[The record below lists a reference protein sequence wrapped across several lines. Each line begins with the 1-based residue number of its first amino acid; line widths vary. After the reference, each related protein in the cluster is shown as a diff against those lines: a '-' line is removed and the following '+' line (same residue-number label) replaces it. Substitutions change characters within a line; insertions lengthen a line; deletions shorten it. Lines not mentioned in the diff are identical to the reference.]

1 MPNSVDK
8 FISTFKKKTEH
19 EGFISA
25 VKRTSQAVV
34 DVYNIKRGSI
44 RNPDKVEF
52 IDTLFINGCD
62 YSVPHPI
69 RYRVNHQMQQLESRG
84 ITCEMVDAWKMDVD
98 ESLSK
103 ARNFIIFRCPWTPEV
118 GELIKRAKELNKQ
131 VYYDIDDL
139 VIDTKYT
146 DTIPYLKTM
155 TAEEKASYDDGVN
168 RMRRTMLECGKVITT
183 TEGMAK
189 ELERYVPEVFIN
201 RNVASEEMIYFS
213 EKTMYERDVLPRLQ
227 RNQVPANEL
236 AHWRYACNR
245 QVTRAAEGI
254 KIGYFSGSI
263 THNADFDL
271 VHDAIIRILKEH
283 KNVHLVLVGE
293 ITLPEDMVD
302 VADQITI
309 APFCNW
315 QELPELIAD
324 VDINIAPLADSVF
337 NRAKSENKWTEAA
350 LVKVPT
356 VASNVGAFAHEIE
369 DGKTGILCDS
379 AEEWYD
385 VLTRLITDKS
395 LRDRIGLAAYKEVK
409 AHHTSI
415 GNAGKLANYITRN
428 QTPNIMFTLPNVGT
442 SGGILVAFKH
452 ACILQDAG
460 RDVSILDNS
469 SEYKKKFI
477 EYDGHTFP
485 VIHLIGTR
493 NLDGEFCIRG
503 HIDQAVATL
512 WATVFPLMEYM
523 YIGEILYLV
532 QNYET
537 DFYTAPD
544 GRRIS
549 ANTTYCLNNIKYL
562 TISEWC
568 KDWLED
574 DFHQKVAFAYNGI
587 NNKQFEVVK
596 RDFDVS
602 KIRILIEGDSESE
615 YKNVD
620 EAFRIVDLLDKDKF
634 EIWYMSYNGK
644 PKDTYHVDKFL
655 HKVPHDEVGKVYGQC
670 HILLKT
676 SILESFSYPPLEMMA
691 TGGYVVVA
699 PNQGNVEYIKDH
711 DNCLTYEQG
720 NLAAAV
726 KCINEI
732 VGNPELRAQLCEG
745 GLRTAHE
752 RDWESIRSQVIEL
765 YR

>member
-1 MPNSVDK
+1 MPNINEFLSA
-8 FISTFKKKTEH
+8 FQKKAEH
-19 EGFISA
+19 EGVVSA
-25 VKRTSQAVV
+25 IKRTNRAVV
-34 DVYNIKRGSI
+34 DVYNIKKYAI
-44 RNPDKVEF
+44 RNPEKVEF
-52 IDTLFINGCD
+52 VDTLFINGCV

-84 ITCEMVDAWKMDVD
+84 MTCEMVDAWNLNVD
-98 ESLSK
+98 EALAK

-155 TAEEKASYDDGVN
+155 SKEEKADYDDGVN
-168 RMRRTMLECGKVITT
+168 RMRRTMLECGRVITT
-183 TEGMAK
+183 TEGMAE
-189 ELERYVPEVFIN
+189 ELAHYVPEVFIN
-201 RNVASEEMIYFS
+201 RNVASEEMVYFS
-213 EKTMYERDVLPRLQ
+213 EKTMYEQDVLPSLK

-236 AHWRYACNR
+236 AHWRYACER
-245 QVTRAAEGI
+245 QVARAAEGI

-263 THNADFDL
+263 THNADFEL
-271 VHDAIIRILKEH
+271 IHDVIVRILHEN

-293 ITLPEDMVD
+293 ISLPEDMAD
-302 VADQITI
+302 VANQITI
-309 APFCNW
+309 EPFCDW

-324 VDINIAPLADSVF
+324 VDINVAPLVDSVF
-337 NRAKSENKWTEAA
+337 NRAKSENKWCEAA

-369 DGKTGILCDS
+369 DGETGLLCDT
-379 AEEWYD
+379 ADEWYEA
-385 VLTRLITDKS
+385 LTNLIADKK
-395 LRDRIGLAAYKEVK
+395 LRDRIGLKAYKEVK

-415 GNAGKLANYITRN
+415 GNAGNLANYIRSN
-428 QTPNIMFTLPNVGT
+428 QTPNIMFVLPNMGT
-442 SGGILVAFKH
+442 SGGILVAMKH

-460 RDVSILDNS
+460 KDVSILDNS
-469 SEYKKKFI
+469 SEYKEKFT
-477 EYDGHTFP
+477 EYEGHHFP
-485 VIHLIGTR
+485 VIHLIGPR
-493 NLDGEFCIRG
+493 NRDGKFCIRG

-512 WATVFPLMEYM
+512 WATVFPLLEYM
-523 YIGEILYLV
+523 YIRDVLYLV

-537 DFYTAPD
+537 DFYVAPD
-544 GRRIS
+544 GRRLS
-549 ANTTYCLNNIKYL
+549 ANSTYCLDNVKYL

-568 KDWLED
+568 KNWLED
-574 DFHQKVAFAYNGI
+574 EFHQKVAFAYNGI
-587 NNKQFEVVK
+587 SSAQYQVVK
-596 RDFDVS
+596 RNFNTP

-620 EAFRIVDLLDKDKF
+620 EAFRIVDMLDKDKY

-644 PKDTYHVDKFL
+644 PKDTYRVDRFL
-655 HKVPHDEVGKVYGQC
+655 HKVPHEEVGKVYGQC

-699 PNQGNVEYIKDH
+699 PNEGNVEYIKDH
-711 DNCLTYEQG
+711 DNCLTYPQG
-720 NLAAAV
+720 DLAAAV

-732 VGNPELRAQLCEG
+732 VDSPELREQLCEG
-745 GLRTAHE
+745 GLRTVRE
-752 RDWESIRSQVIEL
+752 RDWETIRSQVINL
-765 YR
+765 YQ

>member
-385 VLTRLITDKS
+385 VLTRLIDRKS
-395 LRDRIGLAAYKEVK
+395 
-409 AHHTSI
+409 
-415 GNAGKLANYITRN
+415 
-428 QTPNIMFTLPNVGT
+428 
-442 SGGILVAFKH
+442 
-452 ACILQDAG
+452 
-460 RDVSILDNS
+460 
-469 SEYKKKFI
+469 
-477 EYDGHTFP
+477 
-485 VIHLIGTR
+485 
-493 NLDGEFCIRG
+493 
-503 HIDQAVATL
+503 
-512 WATVFPLMEYM
+512 
-523 YIGEILYLV
+523 
-532 QNYET
+532 
-537 DFYTAPD
+537 
-544 GRRIS
+544 
-549 ANTTYCLNNIKYL
+549 
-562 TISEWC
+562 
-568 KDWLED
+568 
-574 DFHQKVAFAYNGI
+574 
-587 NNKQFEVVK
+587 VV
-596 RDFDVS
+596 
-602 KIRILIEGDSESE
+602 
-615 YKNVD
+615 
-620 EAFRIVDLLDKDKF
+620 
-634 EIWYMSYNGK
+634 
-644 PKDTYHVDKFL
+644 
-655 HKVPHDEVGKVYGQC
+655 
-670 HILLKT
+670 
-676 SILESFSYPPLEMMA
+676 
-691 TGGYVVVA
+691 
-699 PNQGNVEYIKDH
+699 
-711 DNCLTYEQG
+711 
-720 NLAAAV
+720 
-726 KCINEI
+726 
-732 VGNPELRAQLCEG
+732 
-745 GLRTAHE
+745 
-752 RDWESIRSQVIEL
+752 
-765 YR
+765 